1 MSEKKLL
8 IIAAVVVSS
17 FASFLGILVILI
29 IIFNYPNCAPHKVM
43 EQIYGEKFVPIS
55 KKHISSLYYFNL
67 YTLRSESGLICH
79 VARGDDRGEGVPRQ
93 RTYDDY
99 IVRQQE
105 LTPAVQRLLAQSDFA
120 VSYQTTLGVETA
132 YYDNYPY
139 CRWVIAVEDYEDIP
153 DALTL
158 ALDTVSAEDSSLP
171 KTEFWRRKNWG
182 SIPPEVQLGTEP
194 LAVFSFHD
202 EEGYDYDAVLE
213 QAQEIYR
220 MNHASDGQ
228 NDAAF

>member
-1 MSEKKLL
+1 M
-8 IIAAVVVSS
+8 
-17 FASFLGILVILI
+17 
-29 IIFNYPNCAPHKVM
+29 
-43 EQIYGEKFVPIS
+43 
-55 KKHISSLYYFNL
+55 

-158 ALDTVSAEDSSLP
+158 ALDTVSAEDSRLP

-202 EEGYDYDAVLE
+202 EEGYDYDSVLE